1 MSRWPI
7 VKLGDVLKLDLHKKT
22 IDTSESYEMAGVLSF
37 GKGLFKRETIEN
49 GNTSY
54 KYFLRLNADHIVMSQ
69 LFGWEGAIAL
79 SAPEFEGFFVSP
91 QFPTFL
97 CDESRIKRKFF
108 GWVMKQPCFWDDLG
122 SRTKGMGD
130 RRRTL
135 NPEALFVCQ
144 IPIPS
149 LDEQQTIVTR
159 LDAVAEKI
167 QQVEAKLDEIEADAD
182 ALIMSLHHELSA
194 GRTVRLGDILEL
206 SEIKAPVL
214 PDVEYPQVGLRGFGG
229 GLFAKP
235 AICMTDTTYKAFN
248 KLYLNAIV
256 LSQVKGWEGALAVC
270 TEAFAGM
277 YASPEYRT
285 FRCLPNQASPDYF
298 KELIRTPWFWSLLQN
313 ATRGVGARRERTR
326 PEQFLEIVLPMPI
339 FENQVKAAQI
349 VSRLKATKSQHTET
363 RLTLKAL
370 LPSMLEQIFIP
381 SAKNHD

>member
-1 MSRWPI
+1 MSKWPI
-7 VKLGDVLKLDLHKKT
+7 TKLGDVLNLDLHKKS
-22 IDTSESYEMAGVLSF
+22 IDVSKSYEMAGVLSF

-54 KYFLRLNADHIVMSQ
+54 KYFLRLKADHIVMSQ
-69 LFGWEGAIAL
+69 LFGWEGALAL
-79 SAPEFEGFFVSP
+79 STSEFEGFFVSP

-97 CDESRIKRKFF
+97 CDESRIIRKFL
-108 GWVMKQPCFWDDLG
+108 GWIMKQPRFWDDLG

-144 IPIPS
+144 IPMPS

-159 LDAVAEKI
+159 LDAVAEKMR
-167 QQVEAKLDEIEADAD
+167 QVETKLDEIEADAD
-182 ALIMSLHHELSA
+182 ALIISLHHELSA
-194 GRTVRLGDILEL
+194 GHTVRLGDILEL

-214 PDVEYPQVGLRGFGG
+214 PDIEYPQVGLRGFGG

-235 AICMTDTTYKAFN
+235 AIRITDTTYKTFN
-248 KLYLNAIV
+248 HLYLNAIV

-270 TEAFAGM
+270 TEAFAEM

-285 FRCLPNQASPDYF
+285 FSCLPNKASPAYLG
-298 KELIRTPWFWSLLQN
+298 ELIRTPWFWNLLQN
-313 ATRGVGARRERTR
+313 ATHGVGARRERTR
-326 PEQFLEIVLPMPI
+326 PEQFLEIVLPMPT

-349 VSRLKATKSQHTET
+349 LSRLKTTKSKHTEI
-363 RLTLKAL
+363 RLALKAL
-370 LPSMLEQIFIP
+370 LPSMLEQIF
-381 SAKNHD
+381 N